1 MKGQILHID
10 PQTGDG
16 VITGADGM
24 RYGFAAHDLCGT
36 GQIATAGVAVDF
48 ETSGNRAIEIYP
60 APGTPRNAYAGDGK
74 SKVVAGVLALL
85 LGALG
90 AHKFY
95 LGATGAG
102 IIMLLASLFGWVLLF
117 IPNWIVGVIAV
128 VEGIIY
134 LTRTDDEFHERY
146 EIGKRPWF

>member
-10 PQTGDG
+10 PHTGDG
-16 VITGADGM
+16 VITGADGV
-24 RYGFAAHDLCGT
+24 RYGFAAHDLRGS
-36 GQIATAGVAVDF
+36 GQIATPGVAVDF
-48 ETSGNRAIEIYP
+48 EVSGQRAIEIYP
-60 APGTPRNAYAGDGK
+60 APGTLRNAYAGGGK
-74 SKVVAGVLALL
+74 SKVIAGVLALL